1 MYLTVA
7 FVIFDQAMTGN
18 SGRERDDRSKK
29 ATRAKQD
36 KGNHIL
42 NFNKAQNMMFLI
54 KF

>member
-1 MYLTVA
+1 MYLTVV

-29 ATRAKQD
+29 ATRAKQG
-36 KGNHIL
+36 KENHIL
-42 NFNKAQNMMFLI
+42 NFNIAQNIFLI